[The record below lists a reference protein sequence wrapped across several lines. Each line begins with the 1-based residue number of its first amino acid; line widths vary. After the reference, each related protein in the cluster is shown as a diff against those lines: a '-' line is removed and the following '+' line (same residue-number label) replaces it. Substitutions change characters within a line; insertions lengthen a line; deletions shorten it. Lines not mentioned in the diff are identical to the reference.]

1 MWELFDLSSIRSR
14 MNAVIWVP
22 NKDDAV
28 LLLEELQRCGITWPG
43 RELPLADTRWDDFG
57 DKTCYFVKGS
67 SLTYSDKAYAE
78 MYANKDMLFVFYGDA
93 QDEIVQPTV
102 EEIIQ
107 MIG

>member
-1 MWELFDLSSIRSR
+1 MWEPSDLSSLCSK
-14 MNAVIWVP
+14 MDAVIWVP
-22 NKDDAV
+22 DKDDAI
-28 LLLEELQRCGITWPG
+28 LLLEELQGRGVTWPG
-43 RELPLADTRWDDFG
+43 RELPLTDIHWDEYG
-57 DKTCYFVKGS
+57 EETCYFVIGS
-67 SLTYSDKAYAE
+67 SLTYSDKSYAE